1 MISERPECQ
10 ARDGAGPGRPGR
22 EGSRAASS
30 AGARVPAAFP
40 RDRFPMPCPL
50 SCLRWPRGPSRS
62 WSVPSSP
69 APSSTARSPRGEGEE
84 EDEDGGPGP
93 GLAEAESPI
102 LPPPSPLD
110 CLICVSPF
118 DGVFKLPKRL
128 ACGHVFCLECLARL
142 SLATVGSG
150 EAVACPMCRAP
161 TRLPPRRGPP
171 ALPTEPRLLPRDAQ
185 GPGLGPD
192 SVRFDRRRGLL
203 YLRPPSA
210 GPSSAKARQGPP
222 LPGPLRLGRPQVRPL
237 GWDGSTWAFHAA
249 VTLAVLVTAGLV
261 VSGVYIF
268 FLIPHATS
276 HAVVLPHLPPTPAN
290 ASWFLAPGTAPP
302 PPPPL
307 DRTRPGEEGGPGEEE
322 GPGKDE
328 GPEEDEG
335 LEEEEGPEDL
345 SGPPPGGAQADAPP
359 TQSREGETADGDPL
373 GG

>member
-1 MISERPECQ
+1 MILERPECQ
-10 ARDGAGPGRPGR
+10 AGDGAGPGRPGQ

-30 AGARVPAAFP
+30 VRARVPAASP

-62 WSVPSSP
+62 WSIPSSP
-69 APSSTARSPRGEGEE
+69 AASSNTRSPRGEGEE

-185 GPGLGPD
+185 SPGLGPD

-203 YLRPPSA
+203 YLRPPSS
-210 GPSSAKARQGPP
+210 GPSSAKAREGPP
-222 LPGPLRLGRPQVRPL
+222 LPPPLRLGRPQTRPL
-237 GWDGSTWAFHAA
+237 GWDRSTWAFHAA

-268 FLIPHATS
+268 FLIPHAAS
-276 HAVVLPHLPPTPAN
+276 HAVILPHLPPTPTN
-290 ASWFLAPGTAPP
+290 SSWFLAPVTAPP
-302 PPPPL
+302 PPPPPE
-307 DRTRPGEEGGPGEEE
+307 RTQPGE
-322 GPGKDE
+322 GPGDS
-328 GPEEDEG
+328 P
-335 LEEEEGPEDL
+335 
-345 SGPPPGGAQADAPP
+345 GPPPGGSQAGAAPAG
-359 TQSREGETADGDPL
+359 SREGQTADGGPL